1 MFVTTEITIDFQ
13 RPRQNTMQVVQD
25 DTTRKIRLI
34 LKSGGN
40 DFNVSADLASG
51 DSVVGAVAYLK
62 SDGHGGV
69 YDTTPD
75 GDTAVQLV
83 SGTVNQ
89 FDVLLVGQVF
99 TAAGWT
105 QVNIKFYNSDFSK
118 VLSTFA
124 IEVNVQKNAASDY
137 ESEDYSNMES
147 LGAIRTEITEFES
160 TVRAELAELKTNP
173 TFAGDVVA
181 GTIETSAITLRD
193 PDGGA
198 TIYGGYDAE
207 NKPQLSLSDTGDN
220 DLPVRLS
227 NVATPQQNGDAANKE
242 YVDARLTKHNP
253 AATGT
258 LTLTNNS
265 NMLFFEVGSRTLS
278 LFGDG
283 HSGTVELGNLTS
295 PNNNSSAATKG
306 YVDTKLAALEARIAA
321 LEG

>member
-1 MFVTTEITIDFQ
+1 MYVTTEITIDFQ
-13 RPRQNTMQVVQD
+13 RPRKNIMQVVQD

-34 LKSGGN
+34 LKDGGN
-40 DFNVSADLASG
+40 DYDITSDLESEETW
-51 DSVVGAVAYLK
+51 VGAVAYLK
-62 SDGHGGV
+62 PDGHGGV
-69 YDTTPD
+69 YDTTED

-83 SGTVNQ
+83 SGTTNQ

-105 QVNIKFYNSDFSK
+105 QVNVKFYNDDFSK

-124 IEVNVQKNAASDY
+124 IDVNVQRNAASDY

-147 LGAIRTEITEFES
+147 LGAIRTEITEFEA
-160 TVRAELAELKTNP
+160 TVRAELEELKTNP
-173 TFAGDVVA
+173 TFTGAVVA

-198 TIYGGYDAE
+198 TIYGVYDAE
-207 NKPQLSLSDTGDN
+207 NKPELSLSDTGDN
-220 DLPVRLS
+220 DLPVRIS
-227 NVATPQQNGDAANKE
+227 NVAAPQQNGDAANKE

-258 LTLTNNS
+258 MTLTNNS
-265 NMLFFEVGSRTLS
+265 NTLFFEVGSGTLT
-278 LFGDG
+278 LFGNG
-283 HSGTVELGNLTS
+283 HSGTIELGNLTS

-321 LEG
+321 LEV